1 MSIAVSSKDDDMFQT
16 FNERFHSC
24 CGYLKGN
31 ELIKSKNAEQVKELL
46 QDLKHYISKHSNSSQ
61 IVVIQL
67 LVTKVEE
74 IVTQKR
80 KK

>member
-24 CGYLKGN
+24 CGYPKGD
-31 ELIKSKNAEQVKELL
+31 ELIKPKNAEQAKELL
-46 QDLKHYISKHSNSSQ
+46 RDLKHYISKHPSSSQ

-67 LVTKVEE
+67 FVTKVEE
-74 IVTQKR
+74 IVTQK
-80 KK
+80 KKR